1 MNAKNIAV
9 VALALALAACAGVKA
24 DGPMV
29 SAGNPKNPI
38 VRVSAG
44 MITVDQEVKRFKKHE
59 KDFLIT
65 WTLDAPSGY
74 KFPAKGIEFVDSNP
88 GNEIVDCRKVSDTVF
103 TCRNM
108 HRKPGA
114 YKYNVNVLDP
124 QGAALTPLDPFI
136 LND

>member
-1 MNAKNIAV
+1 MNTKNIAV
-9 VALALALAACAGVKA
+9 VALALALAACAGMKA
-24 DGPMV
+24 DGHIA

-44 MITVDQEVKRFKKHE
+44 TITIDQEVKRYKKHE
-59 KDFLIT
+59 RDFLIT
-65 WTLDAPSGY
+65 WTLDAPGY

-88 GNEIVDCRKVSDTVF
+88 GNEIIDCRKVSDTVF
-103 TCRNM
+103 TCRNV

-124 QGAALTPLDPFI
+124 QGAALATLDPFI